1 MTADSL
7 RECGPEMRG
16 ARGAVAK
23 LLQEQR
29 ERAGYSRAKL
39 GELLG
44 ISPGTIEGW
53 ELGRVERPPV
63 HDVIRL
69 SEFLRISHDNLLA
82 AVTADSGGV
91 PPQQD
96 DSSGVA
102 RKSRPKKA
110 AGAAPLLEAS
120 FRLFGWKDDH
130 DAATALNVSPDRV
143 RRWRRRTEPMN
154 VVDYLSLTAL
164 VTVGIAEAMR
174 SADASDL
181 DLRGAIES
189 LGLRMAGA

>member
-1 MTADSL
+1 MHGERNALAT
-7 RECGPEMRG
+7 
-16 ARGAVAK
+16 

-69 SEFLRISHDNLLA
+69 AEFLRISHDELLA

-96 DSSGVA
+96 DSSGAA
-102 RKSRPKKA
+102 RKTRPKKSP
-110 AGAAPLLEAS
+110 GAAPLLAAS
-120 FRLFGWKDDH
+120 FRLFGWMNDH
-130 DAATALNVSPDRV
+130 DAGSALNVSPDRV
-143 RRWRRRTEPMN
+143 RRWRRGTEPMN
-154 VVDYLSLTAL
+154 VVDYLALTAM
-164 VTVGIAEAMR
+164 VNVAIAQAIR

-189 LGLRMAGA
+189 LGLRMAEG

>member
-1 MTADSL
+1 MHGERNAL
-7 RECGPEMRG
+7 
-16 ARGAVAK
+16 AK

-53 ELGRVERPPV
+53 ELGRVARPPL

-69 SEFLRISHDNLLA
+69 AEFLRISHDDLLA
-82 AVTADSGGV
+82 AVTADGGGV
-91 PPQQD
+91 PPQPD
-96 DSSGVA
+96 DSSRVG
-102 RKSRPKKA
+102 RKIRPKKA
-110 AGAAPLLEAS
+110 PGAAPLLEAS

-130 DAATALNVSPDRV
+130 DAASAMNVSPHRV
-143 RRWRRRTEPMN
+143 RQWRRGTEPMN
-154 VVDYLSLTAL
+154 VVDYLALTAMIN
-164 VTVGIAEAMR
+164 VGIAEAMR

-189 LGLRMAGA
+189 LGLRMAEA

>member
-1 MTADSL
+1 
-7 RECGPEMRG
+7 MRG

-69 SEFLRISHDNLLA
+69 AEFLRISHDDLLA
-82 AVTADSGGV
+82 AVTADTGGV
-91 PPQQD
+91 PLKQD

-102 RKSRPKKA
+102 RRTRPKKA
-110 AGAAPLLEAS
+110 PDAAPLLEAS
-120 FRLFGWKDDH
+120 FRLFGWKGDH
-130 DAATALNVSPDRV
+130 DAASALNVSSHRV
-143 RRWRRRTEPMN
+143 RRWRRGTEPMN
-154 VVDYLSLTAL
+154 VVDYLALTAI
-164 VTVGIAEAMR
+164 VNVGIAEAMR

-181 DLRGAIES
+181 DLDGAIES
-189 LGLRMAGA
+189 LGLRMEEV